1 MSTMIESTKLLFKSW
16 EKAVNVAVKNPSHLN
31 IQEAIKAKEIFS
43 LKALAV
49 SEKDGTEEEEALC
62 LQFLTSINEKES
74 DLRDKLGELT
84 PLLENKDLIPQNSQN
99 SSAAPTIKV
108 NSELKPPLLSFEY
121 KPEEFDVWKTR
132 YSSYFETSGMDKA
145 TPKQQQMYLRNC
157 LDNDVILEIS
167 RHLDGETQVYGSSTS
182 PGIMEKIGEV
192 FLLRYP
198 ILTQR
203 VALFKARQQKDE
215 PSLDCINRLIITS
228 RQCDISKGITYEDFM
243 SAKIIHALNDET
255 LKKELQKEKDLTIE
269 KILTISRRFSCEEHS
284 NANVKKMAFNQK
296 PSGNS
301 KSSGKKKNFSKN
313 QKAAFSN
320 SKSEKSSCY
329 RCGETSHNTNNCP
342 EDPSKL
348 KCTSC
353 DKNGHTSKACRSKLK
368 KEINTIFIN
377 KINGSEDDHLDI
389 EIWTGDQEA
398 VIISSL
404 PDTGSQ
410 CNVFSKEFAF
420 TQLRLYN
427 SIDKSR
433 KFNVKSAQ
441 GLKMKCLGAV
451 KQKISLEEINLN
463 VEFLVIDGVTSDV
476 IIGRETLRKLEVI
489 PKDFPK
495 RIKPVDV
502 KTVLVNGKPNQE
514 EELKKEI
521 LEAYPEVFEPSGQL
535 KPMEGPP
542 MKIHLRTDI
551 PIVPSKCP
559 PTRAIPVHLED
570 KAMEELDKYEAM
582 GVIEKVTHPT
592 DWVSPAFFTGKPGG
606 GVRLVTDYTKL
617 NKFVKRPDHPFPS
630 PEEVLSW
637 IPGDSKFFAKLDAKS
652 GYWQIPLDDE
662 SKDLTTFITTK
673 GRYRYTRAPMGLSSS
688 SDEFCRRT
696 DEALSGLKL
705 KKIVDDCILASPS
718 IRNLKEKL
726 HEVSKRCRDKGIT
739 LSKSKFEVGTSVNF
753 AGYTISA
760 NGVSADKEKIR
771 AISDFP
777 TPKNVKDIRS
787 FLGLAN
793 QLAEFVFELASASNP
808 LRKLLKKNVPFTWT
822 EEEEKSFA
830 KVKEILTSTPVLNL
844 FDVKKETILLT
855 DASNLYGLGY
865 ALVQIDPK
873 DPKKKFNLIRCGSRS
888 VSDTESRYAPIE
900 LEALAIEWAIR
911 RSKIYLLG
919 SNFKVQTDHKP
930 LVGIFNRRD
939 TENLRLQRIM
949 EKVDNYTFTVEYVK
963 GKTHYIADALS
974 RAPIDKPT
982 DEDLAIVNTI
992 ESSLILDISKIL
1004 NVNNISRDLLFENL
1018 IDHAKSDKDY
1028 QAIITSL
1035 KNGVYAKNLP
1045 PHHPGR
1051 KISSHWDKLSL
1062 KDGLIIV
1069 DGRRIF
1075 IPSGA
1080 RPELLKELHGSHS
1093 GYGKTLNLARRLY
1106 FWIGMVNDIKKV
1118 IDQCEECQT
1127 LRPSNP
1133 QKKNQKSFAGGEYP
1147 MEAVSTDLFDALG
1160 SKYLVTMDRYSG
1172 YIFVDKLTQ
1181 ISTSDITGI
1190 LNRIFTEYGFPER
1203 LRSDGGPQFR
1213 SVFKDFCKKNAIV
1226 HEKSSPYYA
1235 RSNGHAESGV
1245 KIAKYLLRKTKG
1257 NKERFRQ
1264 ALFDWKN
1271 TPKDNGPSPSEKM
1284 FGRIL
1289 RKKLPIYRER
1299 TSERIETKPSKFKV
1313 GMKVRI
1319 QNPHTKLWDK
1329 TATLTSQ
1336 RPSGS
1341 WNYQEPNGTTG
1352 VRNEVYLKPY
1362 KGPVQFEDTPV
1373 SESRKEVETVPRRSP
1388 RNLPVKRYGK

>member
-1 MSTMIESTKLLFKSW
+1 M
-16 EKAVNVAVKNPSHLN
+16 ASH
-31 IQEAIKAKEIFS
+31 
-43 LKALAV
+43 
-49 SEKDGTEEEEALC
+49 
-62 LQFLTSINEKES
+62 
-74 DLRDKLGELT
+74 
-84 PLLENKDLIPQNSQN
+84 
-99 SSAAPTIKV
+99 
-108 NSELKPPLLSFEY
+108 
-121 KPEEFDVWKTR
+121 
-132 YSSYFETSGMDKA
+132 
-145 TPKQQQMYLRNC
+145 
-157 LDNDVILEIS
+157 
-167 RHLDGETQVYGSSTS
+167 
-182 PGIMEKIGEV
+182 
-192 FLLRYP
+192 
-198 ILTQR
+198 
-203 VALFKARQQKDE
+203 
-215 PSLDCINRLIITS
+215 
-228 RQCDISKGITYEDFM
+228 
-243 SAKIIHALNDET
+243 
-255 LKKELQKEKDLTIE
+255 
-269 KILTISRRFSCEEHS
+269 
-284 NANVKKMAFNQK
+284 
-296 PSGNS
+296 
-301 KSSGKKKNFSKN
+301 
-313 QKAAFSN
+313 
-320 SKSEKSSCY
+320 
-329 RCGETSHNTNNCP
+329 
-342 EDPSKL
+342 
-348 KCTSC
+348 
-353 DKNGHTSKACRSKLK
+353 
-368 KEINTIFIN
+368 
-377 KINGSEDDHLDI
+377 
-389 EIWTGDQEA
+389 
-398 VIISSL
+398 
-404 PDTGSQ
+404 
-410 CNVFSKEFAF
+410 
-420 TQLRLYN
+420 
-427 SIDKSR
+427 
-433 KFNVKSAQ
+433 
-441 GLKMKCLGAV
+441 
-451 KQKISLEEINLN
+451 
-463 VEFLVIDGVTSDV
+463 
-476 IIGRETLRKLEVI
+476 LRKLEVI
-489 PKDFPK
+489 PKNFPK

-514 EELKKEI
+514 EDLKKEI

-673 GRYRYTRAPMGLSSS
+673 GRYRYTRAPVGLSSS

-718 IRNLKEKL
+718 IQNLKEKL
-726 HEVSKRCRDKGIT
+726 HEVSKRCRDNGIT

-1004 NVNNISRDLLFENL
+1004 NVNNITRDLLFENL
-1018 IDHAKSDKDY
+1018 INHAKSDKDY

-1045 PHHPGR
+1045 PRHPGR

-1062 KDGLIIV
+1062 KD
-1069 DGRRIF
+1069 
-1075 IPSGA
+1075 
-1080 RPELLKELHGSHS
+1080 
-1093 GYGKTLNLARRLY
+1093 
-1106 FWIGMVNDIKKV
+1106 
-1118 IDQCEECQT
+1118 
-1127 LRPSNP
+1127 
-1133 QKKNQKSFAGGEYP
+1133 
-1147 MEAVSTDLFDALG
+1147 
-1160 SKYLVTMDRYSG
+1160 
-1172 YIFVDKLTQ
+1172 
-1181 ISTSDITGI
+1181 
-1190 LNRIFTEYGFPER
+1190 
-1203 LRSDGGPQFR
+1203 
-1213 SVFKDFCKKNAIV
+1213 
-1226 HEKSSPYYA
+1226 
-1235 RSNGHAESGV
+1235 
-1245 KIAKYLLRKTKG
+1245 
-1257 NKERFRQ
+1257 
-1264 ALFDWKN
+1264 
-1271 TPKDNGPSPSEKM
+1271 
-1284 FGRIL
+1284 
-1289 RKKLPIYRER
+1289 
-1299 TSERIETKPSKFKV
+1299 
-1313 GMKVRI
+1313 
-1319 QNPHTKLWDK
+1319 
-1329 TATLTSQ
+1329 
-1336 RPSGS
+1336 
-1341 WNYQEPNGTTG
+1341 
-1352 VRNEVYLKPY
+1352 
-1362 KGPVQFEDTPV
+1362 
-1373 SESRKEVETVPRRSP
+1373 
-1388 RNLPVKRYGK
+1388 